1 MLKAS
6 ADGGL
11 TRLEK
16 LKKKIVWKGIGIYD
30 HVIVDKGNIRFYA
43 GQSWELKKRVIDQ
56 HGHPSYRRSNPSLH
70 YWALEKSDFDFDI
83 SFSECVLNDPDLSIQ
98 QKKLNMPEVS
108 EMRCSWCVKSCAG
121 H

>member
-16 LKKKIVWKGIGIYD
+16 IRKKIIWKGIGVYV
-30 HVIVDKGNIRFYA
+30 HVIVDKGNVRFYA

-56 HGHPSYRRSNPSLH
+56 HGNPSYRRSNPSLH
-70 YWALEKSDFDFDI
+70 YRALEKSDFDFYI
-83 SFSECVLNDPDLSIQ
+83 SFSECVLNDPDLSIRQ
-98 QKKLNMPEVS
+98 TKLNMLEVS
-108 EMRCSWCVKSCAG
+108 KMSCNWRVKSCAG
-121 H
+121 R

>member
-16 LKKKIVWKGIGIYD
+16 LKKKIVWKGIGIYV

-43 GQSWELKKRVIDQ
+43 GQSWELKKWVIDQ
-56 HGHPSYRRSNPSLH
+56 HGIQ
-70 YWALEKSDFDFDI
+70 ATG
-83 SFSECVLNDPDLSIQ
+83 DPIPHSTTGL
-98 QKKLNMPEVS
+98 
-108 EMRCSWCVKSCAG
+108 
-121 H
+121 